1 MICDPDSG
9 LLIDKAEKYLIEDQV
24 SVIQEAYKFA
34 LESHK
39 GQSRLSGEPY
49 INHPIETANFLADLK
64 LDHQVLA
71 AALLHDVMED
81 CNVAFD
87 KLSQLFGE
95 DIAKL
100 VDGVTKLT
108 RSELTPE
115 MKKVQVNGNNEL
127 SDEDILQANNINKA
141 I

>member
-1 MICDPDSG
+1 MDSIQ

-64 LDHQVLA
+64 VSKGFP
-71 AALLHDVMED
+71 LL
-81 CNVAFD
+81 
-87 KLSQLFGE
+87 SFG
-95 DIAKL
+95 
-100 VDGVTKLT
+100 
-108 RSELTPE
+108 
-115 MKKVQVNGNNEL
+115 
-127 SDEDILQANNINKA
+127 
-141 I
+141 